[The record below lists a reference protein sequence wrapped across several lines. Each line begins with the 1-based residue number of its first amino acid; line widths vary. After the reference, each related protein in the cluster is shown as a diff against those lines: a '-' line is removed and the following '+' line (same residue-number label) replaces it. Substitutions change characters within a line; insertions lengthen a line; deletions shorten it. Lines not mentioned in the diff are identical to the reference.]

1 MSISNP
7 PNGSTSED
15 ELDQRVQMT
24 KDYNKFLNTVSL
36 GTLFVAPIL
45 IALPP
50 RKLDFYTFSLGGA
63 WMAAAYHK
71 DLGSGTLRGFQQIGM
86 PRSARELKEREKQ
99 ISEAREQRRLLE
111 EPGAVPAAA
120 EKNKKTGSL
129 LEEKAKEIW
138 MGSETEGWK
147 ERRLRE
153 ERERLAKG
161 EGYGSMIMDQIWEVW
176 NWGDKSGKGN
186 GEQAGE
192 GRSAKKG

>member
-1 MSISNP
+1 MSASNS
-7 PNGSTSED
+7 PNGSSSED
-15 ELDQRVQMT
+15 DFDQREQMT

-63 WMAAAYHK
+63 WIAAAYHK
-71 DLGSGTLRGFQQIGM
+71 DLGSGPLRGFQQVGM

-99 ISEAREQRRLLE
+99 IAEAREQRRLLE
-111 EPGAVPAAA
+111 EPGAVSAASG
-120 EKNKKTGSL
+120 KNMKTGSL

-138 MGSETEGWK
+138 LGGETEGWK

-176 NWGDKSGKGN
+176 NWGDKSGKVN

-192 GRSAKKG
+192 RQGSKKG